1 MMSIIRII
9 DYIIDKLSNNQK
21 KTVLE
26 ITNYFHLSLD
36 FFLYSYLFLFN
47 QMYDFY
53 FIISIFLQFLHWLFF
68 KNECVLNYVEK
79 KLINNNYKLGN
90 NISLVPFEKR
100 FYNDFFL
107 KMKFVIILSVLLCIY
122 YRNKHKNIKY
132 LLIIT
137 MCIFF
142 YIGIIRYKHSKK
154 LKI

>member
-1 MMSIIRII
+1 MMNIIRTI
-9 DYIIDKLSNNQK
+9 DYIINKLSNKQK
-21 KTVLE
+21 KTLLE
-26 ITNYFHLSLD
+26 VTNYFHISLD

-79 KLINNNYKLGN
+79 KLINKKYKLGS

-107 KMKFVIILSVLLCIY
+107 KMKFVIILSVLLYIY

-132 LLIIT
+132 LLILT
-137 MCIFF
+137 LSIFC
-142 YIGIIRYKHSKK
+142 YIGIIRYNHSKK